1 MALIGRFAGRRTLL
15 CLQSEAG
22 GHLASGGGG
31 MLAPKMPLQGGADA
45 ELSAKQ
51 LFCRRNTG
59 AYSAPCTYGI
69 STIHRAKQECMLLDF
84 IYLFSSIYLVFI
96 PNSDFNCA

>member
-1 MALIGRFAGRRTLL
+1 
-15 CLQSEAG
+15 
-22 GHLASGGGG
+22 

-45 ELSAKQ
+45 ELLAKQ

-59 AYSAPCTYGI
+59 AYYSVPCTYGI
-69 STIHRAKQECMLLDF
+69 STIHRAKQECMILDY

-96 PNSDFNCA
+96 AQL